1 MKINQSLIAEGLLDN
16 VPDAIIAL
24 EPDGTV
30 MLWSE
35 GASEMFG
42 YSKEEAQGQSLYD
55 LVIPA
60 NLISEEKENLKT
72 VLRTGTL
79 ICESLRRTKAGS
91 LINVDI
97 STRVVR
103 DEDGNAL
110 YLISTKKDVT
120 HLKVTRAVHLIEAK
134 FRDLLESTPDATLIV
149 NVTGRLVLVNSNAER
164 LFGYSREELIGQP
177 VEVLMPPRFRS
188 THLGHRTHFF
198 ATPRTRTMGE
208 GLELYGLRKD
218 GVEFPVEI
226 SLSPL
231 ETEEGTLVMS
241 AIRDI
246 TERRRAEK
254 KFRGLLES
262 APDAV
267 VIVDRQGRIVLVN
280 SQAEKSFGYSREELL
295 GQKVEMLI
303 PQKYRSNHG
312 GHREGYFLDPK
323 VRGMGAGLELNGLR
337 KDGTEF
343 PVEIS
348 LSPLETEEGLL
359 VSSAI
364 RDITD
369 RKRFERS
376 LQEKNLQLENANKEL
391 EAFSYSVSHDL
402 RAPLRG
408 IDGFSQ
414 VLLEDHA
421 DQLDDEG
428 KKALGRVRLAAQRM
442 AELIDNLLS
451 LSRMTRSELS
461 HETLSLT
468 SIANSVA
475 DELKQS
481 NPARKVQ
488 FVIEDELI
496 VNGDPRL
503 LRIAIENLFGNAWK
517 FTSKHEHTRI
527 ELGSM
532 KENGVPVY
540 FVRDDGSGFDMAY
553 ANKLFG
559 AFQRLHTA
567 TDFKGTG
574 IGLATVQRIIHRHGG
589 RVWAE
594 SAVEQG
600 ATFYFTLA
608 SNRERI

>member
-1 MKINQSLIAEGLLDN
+1 
-16 VPDAIIAL
+16 V
-24 EPDGTV
+24 
-30 MLWSE
+30 
-35 GASEMFG
+35 
-42 YSKEEAQGQSLYD
+42 
-55 LVIPA
+55 
-60 NLISEEKENLKT
+60 
-72 VLRTGTL
+72 
-79 ICESLRRTKAGS
+79 GS

-103 DEDGNAL
+103 DEDGKVL
-110 YLISTKKDVT
+110 YILSTKKDVT
-120 HLKVTRAVHLIEAK
+120 HLKVTRSAHLIEAK
-134 FRDLLESTPDATLIV
+134 FRDLLESAPDATLIV
-149 NVTGRLVLVNSNAER
+149 NVTGRLVLVNSNAEK
-164 LFGYSREELIGQP
+164 LFGYSRDELIGQP
-177 VEVLMPPRFRS
+177 VEVLMPARYHS
-188 THLGHRTHFF
+188 THPGHRTKFF
-198 ATPRTRTMGE
+198 STPRTRTMGE

-218 GVEFPVEI
+218 GLEFPVEI

-246 TERRRAEK
+246 TERRKAER

-267 VIVDRQGRIVLVN
+267 VIVDRRGTIVLVN
-280 SQAEKSFGYSREELL
+280 SQVEKSLGYSREELL

-303 PQKYRSNHG
+303 PKRYASHG
-312 GHREGYFLDPK
+312 QHREGYFLDPK

-369 RKRFERS
+369 RKRFEQS
-376 LQEKNLQLENANKEL
+376 LQEKNLELESANTQLEATNKEL

-421 DQLDDEG
+421 DQLSGEG
-428 KKALGRVRLAAQRM
+428 KEALHRVRAAAQRM
-442 AELIDNLLS
+442 AELIDNLLT
-451 LSRMTRSELS
+451 LSHMTLSELS
-461 HETLSLT
+461 HETVSLT
-468 SIANSVA
+468 SLANSVA
-475 DELKQS
+475 DDLKQS
-481 NPARKVQ
+481 DRKRRVEFEIQ
-488 FVIEDELI
+488 KDLTVH
-496 VNGDPRL
+496 GDPRL
-503 LRIAIENLFGNAWK
+503 LRIAIENLFGNSWK
-517 FTSKHEHTRI
+517 FTARHERARI
-527 ELGSM
+527 ELGCTTN
-532 KENGVPVY
+532 NGVPVY
-540 FVRDDGSGFDMAY
+540 FVRDDGAGFDMAY
-553 ANKLFG
+553 ANRLFG
-559 AFQRLHTA
+559 AFQRLHRA

-594 SAVEQG
+594 SAVEHG

-608 SNRERI
+608 SQREGADEKQENTSG